1 MFKKFLEKKF
11 KYGTLEVIDYDGK
24 KYIFGNSEPFT
35 SIRFHKKDIKKK
47 LYLNPELFLGEAY
60 VDGDITIENGD
71 LETFINIVSKNYNY
85 IVKDF
90 THHILDLINLFA
102 ECCSIM

>member
-1 MFKKFLEKKF
+1 MFKKFLEKTF

-47 LYLNPELFLGEAY
+47 IIFKSRTLFRR
-60 VDGDITIENGD
+60 
-71 LETFINIVSKNYNY
+71 
-85 IVKDF
+85 
-90 THHILDLINLFA
+90 
-102 ECCSIM
+102 SIC